1 MRLSVSILVVAIAL
15 NVPLALG
22 TMRDTGGGVQK
33 GPKVDNVSSLASKRQ
48 AHRPPVL
55 KSLTRTVSLAVSATK
70 RRVSKLA
77 PKTRN
82 GRVALA
88 AAMVGAA
95 AVLAAVA
102 VVNLDVCSSWLTGS
116 IVPQTVGYM
125 EISPTEITV
134 NGLGIG
140 PVEPLPPLE
149 VLGGHWENSMF
160 CGACFEREASAY
172 EIADYCARMYQNFV
186 GNQCPEPSILDA
198 KPWYRGR
205 DALGILR
212 WWGFSYEEAKRY
224 AGIVLDKMATKW
236 IKALGEAQSS

>member
-1 MRLSVSILVVAIAL
+1 MKLFASILFVAIAL
-15 NVPLALG
+15 NIPLALG
-22 TMRDTGGGVQK
+22 TMRDTGGDVQK
-33 GPKVDNVSSLASKRQ
+33 GPKIDNVPSLASKKQ

-55 KSLTRTVSLAVSATK
+55 KALTQTVNLAVSATK
-70 RRVSKLA
+70 QRVGKLA
-77 PKTRN
+77 PKTRK

-102 VVNLDVCSSWLTGS
+102 IVNLDVCSSWLTGS

-140 PVEPLPPLE
+140 PVEPLPALE

-160 CGACFEREASAY
+160 CGACFERGTHAY
-172 EIADYCARMYQNFV
+172 DIADYCARVYQNFA
-186 GNQCPEPSILDA
+186 GDQCPEPSILDA
-198 KPWYRGR
+198 EPWYRGR

-212 WWGFSYEEAKRY
+212 WWGYSYEEAKRY
-224 AGIVLDKMATKW
+224 AGIVLDKMAAKW
-236 IKALGEAQSS
+236 IKALEAAQSS